1 MYVERFLHVALNV
14 KILCC
19 QNVII
24 ILLKVLDLFLLLYLS
39 CWSLDAML
47 YFEFIYII
55 TTIAMQCVL
64 RNIHELYGFFSPE
77 KQNIRIVCGRSV
89 VRIPVATDLNH

>member
-64 RNIHELYGFFSPE
+64 RNIHELYGFFPQKS
-77 KQNIRIVCGRSV
+77 RIFALYVEGRLFES
-89 VRIPVATDLNH
+89 RSRRT

>member
-14 KILCC
+14 KIICC

-39 CWSLDAML
+39 CWSSDAIL
-47 YFEFIYII
+47 YFEFIYIHVI
-55 TTIAMQCVL
+55 NTVAMQCVL
-64 RNIHELYGFFSPE
+64 RNIHELYGFFPQKS
-77 KQNIRIVCGRSV
+77 RIFALYVEGRLFES
-89 VRIPVATDLNH
+89 RSRRT